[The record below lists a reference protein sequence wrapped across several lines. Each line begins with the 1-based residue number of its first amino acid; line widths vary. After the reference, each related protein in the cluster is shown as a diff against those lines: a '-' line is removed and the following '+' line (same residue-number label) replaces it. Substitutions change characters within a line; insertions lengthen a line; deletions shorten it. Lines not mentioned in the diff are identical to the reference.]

1 MKWQFIRFYIGIA
14 IVLLCAAGVFFVSV
28 QRDFE
33 RQMDERYE
41 RFMTP
46 WVEKVRNK
54 LAGSSGDLD
63 ERSRLIEEI
72 EPRSRPSARHDKPRR
87 GPPTRLVAREDIDLP
102 DDAAERLDAGEVVAV
117 RDGDKRLVYAT
128 VESGDVMIVESNP
141 WRGRDGRDGKDRDGR
156 DGDGRDG
163 RDRDNGAT
171 TAILYLL
178 APPLGILMLIGITVF
193 LLIRPIERRISS
205 LTDATRR
212 FGAGALDTR
221 AQVGRTGTVDE
232 LEESFN
238 AMAARIADLIGGQRE
253 LLRAVSHDL
262 RTPLARVF
270 FALDDAQTAATA
282 EEKNRHLERI
292 DRSMVELNDL
302 VEELTDYLQLGE
314 GGMAPAKEWVEL
326 GPVIRHAGDLVSDL
340 RKDAA
345 FEATC
350 IDTEVYAEPRYLRRA
365 VDNLVTNAI
374 NHSRSG
380 VWITCLADDGALL
393 LSVDD
398 DGPGIPEDER
408 DRVFEP
414 FYRREQ
420 SRNMDLGGSGLG
432 LAIVA
437 RIMAWHGGSVEI
449 SDSPRGGARFTLTFP
464 GEGGET
470 ETV

>member
-46 WVEKVRNK
+46 WVEKVREK

-63 ERSRLIEEI
+63 ERAGLIGEI
-72 EPRSRPSARHDKPRR
+72 ESRPRSSSRHEKSRR
-87 GPPTRLVAREDIDLP
+87 GPPPTRLVARADVDLP
-102 DDAAERLDAGEVVAV
+102 DDAAERLDAGEVVSV
-117 RDGDKRLVYAT
+117 RDGDRRLVYAT
-128 VESGDVMIVESNP
+128 VEGGAVMIIESIP
-141 WRGRDGRDGKDRDGR
+141 WRGRDGKDRDGR
-156 DGDGRDG
+156 DG
-163 RDRDNGAT
+163 RDRDDGAT

-178 APPLGILMLIGITVF
+178 APPLGILMLIGIAVF

-270 FALDDAQTAATA
+270 FALDDAQTAATV

-292 DRSMVELNDL
+292 DRSLVELNGL

-314 GGMAPAKEWVEL
+314 GGVAPAKEWIDL
-326 GPVIRHAGDLVSDL
+326 KPVISHAADLVSDL
-340 RKDAA
+340 HKDAV
-345 FEATC
+345 FDATC
-350 IDTEVYAEPRYLRRA
+350 VDLEVFAEPRYLKRA

-374 NHSRSG
+374 TYGRGG
-380 VWITCLADDGALL
+380 VWITCLAEGGALHF
-393 LSVDD
+393 SVDD

-449 SDSPRGGARFTLTFP
+449 SDSPRGGARFTLVFP
-464 GEGGET
+464 GEGGGT
-470 ETV
+470 ETA